1 MKRLG
6 NGPEM
11 KPHFGLLASPP
22 PLQRIAARGCVACAA
37 AMRVDLEG
45 HDDTTAAA
53 ELLQLAGDW
62 LAAHGHDAEL
72 EPDEAAML
80 AAAPGALPTPAR
92 ERFAAQAEAAA
103 VIGWAL
109 QRCALPAFDSDADGA
124 AVAAALGWLDTE
136 GAELGMRARLRPRE
150 QVMALLDA
158 LGAVHWRLL
167 EHTRHPEAAVS
178 MQHFSATE
186 HAWPPDVTP
195 CELRDGDLA
204 IGGLALRELAPV
216 QLFATLRRVQER
228 HRAALWL
235 LGQERAYWQVAL
247 PQ

>member
-1 MKRLG
+1 MKRID
-6 NGPEM
+6 NGLEL
-11 KPHFGLLASPP
+11 KPHFGLLAAPP
-22 PLQRIAARGCVACAA
+22 PLQRIAARGFVACAV
-37 AMRVDLEG
+37 AMRVDLEI
-45 HDDTTAAA
+45 HEDRSAAA
-53 ELLQLAGDW
+53 ELLQLAQEW
-62 LAAHGHDAEL
+62 LTAHGHGVEL
-72 EPDEAAML
+72 EADEAAAL

-103 VIGWAL
+103 VIGWSL
-109 QRCALPAFDSDADGA
+109 QRCALPPFDGDADGA
-124 AVAAALGWLDTE
+124 AVAAALGWLEADGE
-136 GAELGMRARLRPRE
+136 ELGRRARLRPRE

-167 EHTRHPEAAVS
+167 EHTRSPDAAVS

-235 LGQERAYWQVAL
+235 LGQDRAYWQVAL